1 MMMKI
6 LAEHLHM
13 VLIRSVCIH
22 ASETMEH
29 GVQRLLWEWSK
40 KVVRDSFI
48 ANEDSFQRFAVHDRA
63 GFFNHCPLFW
73 KLGNALQILS
83 FYLWFDIHP
92 QWSCDLGQLLLEV
105 WYNLKW
111 RKNKHS
117 QTHWYFIKLK
127 KLKKITT
134 VKEFGYPISIS
145 KDFDDCASPFTAFF
159 LLRRYIK
166 HCASYFYLPFQCLV
180 IPMNHC
186 RSCLIY
192 YIKTYAVVFWIFW
205 ATWSIL
211 TSLSLPLTFVIDATV
226 NTTVTSSVTVN
237 LSLTLPWLVSLSLLL
252 YNHWTF

>member
-83 FYLWFDIHP
+83 FYLWFDIHA

-127 KLKKITT
+127 QLKKITT

-159 LLRRYIK
+159 FIEKIYQTLRII
-166 HCASYFYLPFQCLV
+166 FLPPF
-180 IPMNHC
+180 
-186 RSCLIY
+186 S
-192 YIKTYAVVFWIFW
+192 VFGHPHE
-205 ATWSIL
+205 
-211 TSLSLPLTFVIDATV
+211 SLSLVFNILHKNVRSRLLNLLSNMV
-226 NTTVTSSVTVN
+226 NTHIVVITAY
-237 LSLTLPWLVSLSLLL
+237 LRYWR
-252 YNHWTF
+252 YC